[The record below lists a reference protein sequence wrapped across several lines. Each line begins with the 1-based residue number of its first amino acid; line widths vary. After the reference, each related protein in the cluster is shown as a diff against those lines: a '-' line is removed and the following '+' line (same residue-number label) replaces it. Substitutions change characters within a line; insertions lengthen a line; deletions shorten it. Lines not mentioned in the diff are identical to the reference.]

1 MRWTVYHKGVV
12 IRTIMPLSRSLV
24 RLVDE
29 PLDIFPHL
37 GSHPEVRKSN
47 SAKIYYTYIASKIE
61 WSRYALG
68 VNSLVRS
75 SDHGPLNGVH

>member
-1 MRWTVYHKGVV
+1 
-12 IRTIMPLSRSLV
+12 MPLSRPLV

-29 PLDIFPHL
+29 PLDTFPHL
-37 GSHPEVRKSN
+37 GSPPEVRNSN
-47 SAKIYYTYIASKIE
+47 SAKIYSTDVASEIE